1 MRDQYRVTRGYVT
14 LRMTHK
20 QLGALFHALG
30 NNSVDF
36 PDAMEALFPDG
47 RSRRRGYEAAEIV
60 GRAFAAVHRRA
71 EGDRHAQQ
79 EQ

>member
-1 MRDQYRVTRGYVT
+1 MMDQHRVTKRYVT

-20 QLGALFHALG
+20 QLRALFHALG
-30 NNSVDF
+30 NSVDF

-47 RSRRRGYEAAEIV
+47 RSRRRAYEAAEIV
-60 GRAFAAVHRRA
+60 GRAFAASWRA
-71 EGDRHAQQ
+71 EGERHAQQ